1 MTAERIGNV
10 PFNETTC
17 GRDAYRR
24 GAGQKVVGFSFYGDV
39 NSTVAIEKGYF
50 DGIVGNLK
58 LMPVFYP
65 GNNKKCYP
73 TLENFT
79 FVNLF
84 LVLTLISVK
93 NSEKCI

>member
-1 MTAERIGNV
+1 MTAEEKGNV

-24 GAGQKVVGFSFYGDV
+24 GAGQKIVGFSFYGDV
-39 NSTVAIEKGYF
+39 NSSVAIEKGYF

-65 GNNKKCYP
+65 GNNLMKK
-73 TLENFT
+73 
-79 FVNLF
+79 
-84 LVLTLISVK
+84 
-93 NSEKCI
+93 